1 MMTKHAK
8 ARPRK
13 KLVRSRST
21 RRGESAWMLHEAKAR
36 FSELVRLANTAGP
49 QRVTVH
55 GRNGI
60 VVLSEEDYE
69 KLKRTQPGTLLVD
82 LMRNSPLR
90 DVEFASPRVRSP
102 VRDIEL

>member
-1 MMTKHAK
+1 
-8 ARPRK
+8 
-13 KLVRSRST
+13 
-21 RRGESAWMLHEAKAR
+21 MLHEAKAR

-69 KLKRTQPGTLLVD
+69 KLKTTQPGTLLVD

-90 DVEFASPRVRSP
+90 DVEFASPRVRSR
-102 VRDIEL
+102 VRDVDL